1 MVRLMS
7 AARRWSDLS
16 PRARKMIIVGAVVE
30 SALKA
35 VALVDLKR
43 RSASE
48 VRGPKWGWIP
58 GLTVV
63 NSAGIVPLAYLFWG
77 RRTRPRVIPAGGGT
91 GPELS
96 PEQPA

>member
-1 MVRLMS
+1 MT

-16 PRARKMIIVGAVVE
+16 PRTRKIIIVGAVAE
-30 SALKA
+30 SALKV

-48 VRGPKWGWIP
+48 VHGPKWAWIP

-63 NSAGIVPLAYLFWG
+63 NSAGIIPLAYLLRG
-77 RRTRPRVIPAGGGT
+77 RHK
-91 GPELS
+91 LS
-96 PEQPA
+96 P

>member
-1 MVRLMS
+1 MS

-16 PRARKMIIVGAVVE
+16 PRTRKIIIAGAVAE

-43 RSASE
+43 RPASE
-48 VRGPKWGWIP
+48 IHGPKWAWVP

-63 NSAGIVPLAYLFWG
+63 NSAGIISLAYLLRG
-77 RRTRPRVIPAGGGT
+77 RRKPGT
-91 GPELS
+91 S
-96 PEQPA
+96 R